1 MSDSLG
7 RVAALWRYPVK
18 SMRGEMLPTLAIDA
32 RGVVGDRALALRDGE
47 GKLGSGKTNK
57 RFRRIQGLLDFVAAT
72 RDGAIVIR
80 FPDGREIAADDP
92 AIDRALSDACGVEVT
107 LAREAEVAHRDAAPV
122 HLLSEAS
129 LAWLRSRLP
138 GVAIDARRFRP
149 NIVIAA
155 DGAGSIEQGWI
166 DRMIAVG
173 DDLVIKIARPTVR
186 CVMTTL
192 PQAELGAAPAIL
204 RTLTSDSAAS
214 LGIYAEV
221 LRAGTVRVGE
231 ALRFA

>member
-1 MSDSLG
+1 
-7 RVAALWRYPVK
+7 
-18 SMRGEMLPTLAIDA
+18 
-32 RGVVGDRALALRDGE
+32 
-47 GKLGSGKTNK
+47 
-57 RFRRIQGLLDFVAAT
+57 LDFVAAT

-149 NIVIAA
+149 NLVIAS
-155 DGAGSIEQGWI
+155 DGAGAIEQGWI
-166 DRMIAVG
+166 DRTIAIADEV
-173 DDLVIKIARPTVR
+173 VVRIARPTVR

-204 RTLTSDSAAS
+204 RTLTRDSATS
-214 LGIYAEV
+214 LGVYAEV
-221 LRAGTVRVGE
+221 LRGGTLRVGDG
-231 ALRFA
+231 LRFA